1 VSGPAA
7 GSATEPSL
15 QIVGAG
21 LLGTSV
27 GLALAGTAWTVWVAD
42 ADPAAQRLAGELG
55 AGQPGWASADPD
67 LVLLCVPPS
76 AMLEAMHEAIRLF
89 PTSTFSDVAS
99 IKTQPEQNAETL
111 GCLDRFVGGHPM
123 AGRERSGAAA
133 AQSDLFDAR
142 PWAICPPAGAEPARV
157 ALVERLARS
166 CGADPLLID
175 AASHDRAVALVS
187 HLPQV
192 AASAVAGQL
201 GDADVVTM
209 TLAGQGLRDTVR
221 IAGSD
226 TELWVDI
233 LTANAAALA
242 PLVQELASELGAV
255 GAALAAAA
263 DSSQIGGARGREIDK
278 PIRHLLDT
286 GRHGFGQIPGK
297 HGAPPVEYAVIPV
310 VIPDEPG
317 ALARLFATVATAG
330 SSVEDIHLEHSPGHP
345 VGIIELS
352 VRPDQA
358 PDLVAALHADG
369 WSSH

>member
-1 VSGPAA
+1 VSQPV
-7 GSATEPSL
+7 SPSL

-27 GLALAGTAWTVWVAD
+27 GLALAGSGWTVWVAD
-42 ADPAAQRLAGELG
+42 ADDAAQRLAVELG
-55 AGQPGWASADPD
+55 AGEAGWSGIAPD
-67 LVLLCVPPS
+67 LVLLCVPPAAVRK
-76 AMLEAMHEAIRLF
+76 AMQEAIRLF
-89 PTSTFSDVAS
+89 PTSTISDVVS
-99 IKTQPEQNAETL
+99 VKTEPEQHAESL
-111 GCLDRFVGGHPM
+111 DCLDRFVGGHPM
-123 AGRERSGAAA
+123 AGRERSGAVA
-133 AQSDLFDAR
+133 AQADLFDSR
-142 PWAICPPAGAEPARV
+142 PWAICPSAAAEPHRI
-157 ALVERLARS
+157 ALVEQLARD

-175 AASHDRAVALVS
+175 AAAHDRAVALVS

-192 AASAVAGQL
+192 AASALAGQL
-201 GDADVVTM
+201 RDADAVTL

-226 TELWVDI
+226 SQLWVDI

-242 PLVQELASELGAV
+242 PLVQQLASELAAV
-255 GAALAAAA
+255 GYALAAVAG
-263 DSSQIGGARGREIDK
+263 DSPGGPATDQEVGIPIRRLLDIGREG
-278 PIRHLLDT
+278 L
-286 GRHGFGQIPGK
+286 GQIPGK

-345 VGIIELS
+345 VGIVELS